1 MIHGYSILLLQ
12 TVINGHLLRDQKL
25 LINHHQVHWDQEKIQ
40 DTGETSVTIVCMYL
54 VEMVI
59 VHLLIMAIVSYLSS
73 IDYNNVI
80 VIVIV
85 YTLY

>member
-59 VHLLIMAIVSYLSS
+59 MAIVSYLSS

-80 VIVIV
+80 VIV